1 MKFTFS
7 WLKEHLDTTATVD
20 EIAEALTDLGLE
32 VEEVVDPAKALSTF
46 TLAKVQEAEQHP
58 DADRLRV
65 CKVMTDDGEKQ
76 IVCGAPNARAG
87 ITVVLA
93 KPGDYV
99 PGLDVTLSV
108 GNIRGVESHGMM
120 ASMREL
126 ELGEDHDGIIELASG
141 EVGQKFTDWL
151 AQNDP
156 AKVDPVIEIAI
167 TPNRQDA
174 LGIHGVARDLA
185 ARGLGTLK
193 PLKVETVKGG
203 FPCPI
208 AVTIDADTAGDGD
221 ADTAGDGGCHIF
233 AGRLIKGVKN
243 GPSPQWLQDRLR
255 AIGLRPISALVDVTN
270 FFTFDRNRPL
280 HVFDADKVKGGALRI
295 HRAKAGQTLV
305 GLDEKD
311 YAFSDGQVVISD
323 AEGVESIGGIMGG
336 LATGCTEET
345 VNVFLE
351 AAVWDRIQIAH
362 TGRALKINSD
372 ARYRNERGIDPAYN
386 MQAMEDAAQ
395 MILDLCGG
403 EASEVVVAG
412 EVPNTDRAYKLD
424 TDHVVSLVG
433 MEIPADTQ
441 RATLTALG
449 FRMDGDM
456 AHVPSWRPDVM
467 GEADLVEEV
476 ARIASLTKLQ
486 VKPLPRLSEGVVRPI
501 LSPMQVRERSARR
514 TVAALGYNE
523 CVTYSFVDQAAA
535 ALFGGGDDA
544 HKLANPIS
552 SEMSHMRPSLLPG
565 LLQAAARNQARGF
578 ADVALFEVGHVF
590 DGGEPGEQHLQV
602 AGVLVGRTGPKDVHG
617 SARPVDLFDAKADA
631 EGVLAAIGAPAK
643 TQILRGGEGW
653 WHPGRHGRFCL
664 GPKKAL
670 GVFGELHPKVLDAL
684 DVKGPAVGFVIWPE
698 LVPMPRRSGATRAA
712 LVLNDLQAVERDFA
726 FVVDADV
733 EALTLVNA
741 AVGADKVLI
750 EDVRVF
756 DEFIGGSLGEG
767 KKSLAITVRLQPTDK
782 TLKEKDIEA
791 ISAKIVEKVSK
802 ATGGTLRG

>member
-1 MKFTFS
+1 MAGHDPMKFTFS

-20 EIAEALTDLGLE
+20 EIAETLTDLGLE
-32 VEEVVDPAKALSTF
+32 VEEVVDPAKVLASF
-46 TLAKVQEAEQHP
+46 TLAKVEEAEQHP

-65 CKVMTDDGEKQ
+65 CKVATDDGVQQ

-108 GNIRGVESHGMM
+108 GNIRGVDSHGMM

-126 ELGEDHDGIIELASG
+126 QLGDDHDGIIELPSG

-151 AQNDP
+151 AEHDP

-174 LGIHGVARDLA
+174 LGVHGIARDLA

-193 PLKVETVKGG
+193 PLKTESVEGS

-208 AVTIDADTAGDGD
+208 SVTIDEDTKGE
-221 ADTAGDGGCHIF
+221 TGCHVF

-243 GPSPQWLQDRLR
+243 GPSPQWLQDRLK

-280 HVFDADKVKGGALRI
+280 HVFDADKVAGGALRI
-295 HRAKAGQTLV
+295 HRAKDGQTLT
-305 GLDEKD
+305 GLDEKE

-323 AEGVESIGGIMGG
+323 AEAIESIGGIMGG
-336 LATGCTEET
+336 LQTGCTEET

-386 MQAMEDAAQ
+386 MQAMQDATQ

-403 EASEVVVAG
+403 EASDVVVAG
-412 EVPNTDRAYKLD
+412 EVPDTGRAYKLD
-424 TDHVVSLVG
+424 TDRVVSLVG

-441 RATLTALG
+441 RATLEALG
-449 FRMDGDM
+449 FVMEGDM
-456 AHVPSWRPDVM
+456 AQVPSWRVDVM

-486 VKPLPRLSEGVVRPI
+486 VKPLPRLSDGVVRPV
-501 LSPMQVRERSARR
+501 LSPMQSRERSARR

-535 ALFGGGDDA
+535 ALFGGGTDA
-544 HKLANPIS
+544 SMLSNPIS

-578 ADVALFEVGHVF
+578 ADQALFEVGHVF
-590 DGGEPGEQHLQV
+590 SGGEPGEQSLQV
-602 AGVLVGRTGPKDVHG
+602 AGVLVGRTSPKDVHG
-617 SARPVDLFDAKADA
+617 TARPVDLFDAKADA
-631 EGVLAAIGAPAK
+631 EAVLSAIGAPAK

-684 DVKGPAVGFVIWPE
+684 DIKGPAVGFVIWPE
-698 LVPMPRRSGATRAA
+698 QVPMPRKSGATRPA
-712 LVLNDLQAVERDFA
+712 LTLNDLQAVERDFA
-726 FVVDADV
+726 FVVDAQV

-741 AVGADKVLI
+741 AAGADKALI
-750 EDVRVF
+750 DQVRVF

-791 ISAKIVEKVSK
+791 VAAKIVEKVTK